1 MKRRTTTI
9 TEPQEC
15 VTLRVEDCAVML
27 GISMSAAYSM
37 IEDAFK
43 NGTPFKVLRIGKCYR
58 ILKDSFL
65 AYVFGKDG
73 D

>member
-1 MKRRTTTI
+1 MKRTTTI

-43 NGTPFKVLRIGKCYR
+43 NGAPFKVLRIGKCYR

-65 AYVFGKDG
+65 NYIYGKESA
-73 D
+73 

>member
-1 MKRRTTTI
+1 
-9 TEPQEC
+9 
-15 VTLRVEDCAVML
+15 ML

-43 NGTPFKVLRIGKCYR
+43 NGSPFKVLRIGKCYR

-65 AYVFGKDG
+65 NYIYGNESA
-73 D
+73 

>member
-1 MKRRTTTI
+1 MKRTTTI
-9 TEPQEC
+9 TEQQEC

-43 NGTPFKVLRIGKCYR
+43 NVAPFKVLRIGKCYR

-65 AYVFGKDG
+65 SYVYGKESA
-73 D
+73 